1 MRRLIKTVLIIFV
14 IFLGL
19 SFNVYA
25 ESKITDFVFQEKNE
39 DLQVLFT
46 FDKEIVD
53 IEFISPSGKVFNKSN
68 TIYEYDNFWA
78 SYRIVDAEVG
88 QWKVKYD
95 KKSNEAINYSIA
107 DNNQG
112 LWAEYFNIN
121 EIYDDKINVSF
132 SVENGSDN
140 DEYNYEINL
149 FNKIASNS
157 TIIYENIGI
166 SGKDINV
173 DINMNNISSG
183 EYSLILNAWKGW
195 GSAEIFDSIETETF
209 IFDNPFEPEPIDNFS
224 ISVQPNNH
232 KLYVSFLNN
241 IPKGINNLK
250 VTFFENN
257 KYMTSNEYE
266 NDKKSIVHIY
276 DGSTNNIRVDV
287 QYKYINDVIWSKR
300 SSKTISL
307 DENWLEI
314 DNDIKNSKTLTLKY
328 KTKNKSKINIYN
340 ELSNENTNLDVIGD
354 GNYLID
360 LLDGN
365 NSITA
370 IMTLDDSIN
379 YTVYDNYYYNGLT
392 PTIRLFENINGKTFN
407 SNKIS
412 IIGEVKNADS
422 VLINSKEV
430 ELNDGI
436 FDVEVILNPGENI
449 FELQASKNG
458 KESKMIVKVNKRTT
472 SFDILPTSDFKF
484 VINKYIPL
492 FISLFIS
499 FVISIILLFKI
510 EKSDKGTSKIN
521 RGDILINTILLFL
534 LLIIEVFLFVLYFK
548 RLNYSNSI
556 EFLDVIEKSI
566 NNAEIYIINNNK
578 ILTAI
583 IFVGILIIINI
594 IIIVAKK
601 IIKKKN

>member
-1 MRRLIKTVLIIFV
+1 MRRLIKSVLIIFV

-132 SVENGSDN
+132 SVKNGSDN

-149 FNKIASNS
+149 FDKIASNS

-183 EYSLILNAWKGW
+183 EYSLILNAWKEW

-241 IPKGINNLK
+241 IPEGINNLK

-300 SSKTISL
+300 CSKTISL

-340 ELSNENTNLDVIGD
+340 ELSNEDTNLDVIGD

-392 PTIRLFENINGKTFN
+392 PNIRLFANINGKTFN
-407 SNKIS
+407 LNKIS

-484 VINKYIPL
+484 VINKYITL

-510 EKSDKGTSKIN
+510 EKSDKGTSIIN

-566 NNAEIYIINNNK
+566 NNAEIYLINNNK

-601 IIKKKN
+601 VIKKKN

>member
-68 TIYEYDNFWA
+68 TIYEYNNFWA